1 MKIGTKSGSILKR
14 HQELGITEFSLIDLR
29 EETIA
34 CEMLIGGRINEEI
47 LSEHPNLKYNYVP
60 YTGLNGLDLSLCK
73 EREITVYNSHT
84 HAVYVA
90 EKAMALI
97 LSLLGKVVLYHNNL
111 MRGDFSNRNN
121 SNRIGWTSLFNKT
134 IGIYGY
140 GHIGVELAKMLQP
153 FNPKIIAYDINQSYD
168 VEYAK
173 DLNELTEKSDIVVIC
188 VPSTPQTVGSIDK
201 EVLTI
206 MEDKFLINVGR
217 GNVVNEEDIY
227 NALRDLTLKGY
238 GSDVWFTYPKEED
251 SMSFPSNYP
260 IHELPNVVMTPH
272 CAAFSEGSKN
282 QVYDDL
288 FANIIKIINGEEL
301 KHVNIDDYI

>member
-1 MKIGTKSGSILKR
+1 MKIGTKSESILLR
-14 HQELGITEFSLIDLR
+14 HQELGIKEFSLIDLR
-29 EETIA
+29 TEETS
-34 CEMLIGGRINEEI
+34 CDMLIGGRINEDI
-47 LSEHPNLKYNYVP
+47 LKQHPNLKYNYVP

-73 EREITVYNSHT
+73 ERQITVYNSHT

-121 SNRIGWTSLFNKT
+121 TNRIGWTSLFNKT

-140 GHIGVELAKMLQP
+140 GHIGVELAKMLKP
-153 FNPKIIAYDINQSYD
+153 FNPKIIAYDINQNYD
-168 VEYAK
+168 IEYAK
-173 DLNELTEKSDIVVIC
+173 DLNDLTHKSDIVVIC
-188 VPSTPQTVGSIDK
+188 VPSTPQTVGSIN
-201 EVLTI
+201 VTLLNM

-217 GNVVNEEDIY
+217 GNVVEEEDLF
-227 NALRDLTLKGY
+227 NALRDTTLKGY
-238 GSDVWFTYPKEED
+238 GSDVWFMYPKDAD
-251 SMSFPSNYP
+251 SMSYPSNYP

-288 FANIIKIINGEEL
+288 FANIIKIINGEAL
-301 KHVNIDDYI
+301 KSVNIDDYI